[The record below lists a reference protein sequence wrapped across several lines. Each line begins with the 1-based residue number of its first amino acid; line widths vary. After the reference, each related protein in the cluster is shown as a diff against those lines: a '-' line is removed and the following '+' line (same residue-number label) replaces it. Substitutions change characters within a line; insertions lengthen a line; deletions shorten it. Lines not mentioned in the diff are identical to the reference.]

1 VSNLRRMARIDRAE
15 FQRPILQL
23 ERDVVATAHL
33 RVLLAAAEANVAV
46 HHQEL
51 QDVNNDVSTRWPWVW
66 RYMKYVRLT
75 SLAVILSACGGN
87 PVAPLPQCAYD
98 HTGDLVLVNLSDA
111 GTPRDVYVDGHL
123 VTTIPYGGQIV
134 VAAAAGVVHTVE
146 WVSTITGG
154 TRDVTRVLVDECTP
168 TTLTNH
174 F

>member
-1 VSNLRRMARIDRAE
+1 LAYLKYA
-15 FQRPILQL
+15 QL
-23 ERDVVATAHL
+23 AL
-33 RVLLAAAEANVAV
+33 
-46 HHQEL
+46 
-51 QDVNNDVSTRWPWVW
+51 
-66 RYMKYVRLT
+66 
-75 SLAVILSACGGN
+75 LAVILSGCGGS
-87 PVAPLPQCAYD
+87 PVAPVPQCAYD

-111 GTPRDVYVDGHL
+111 GMPRDLYVDGHI
-123 VTTIPYGGQIV
+123 VTTSPYGGQIV